1 MEKRHAIQD
10 QMKSSV
16 VNDEVAKEQ
25 TDINKDLYSFYE
37 KLFSKNSDISR
48 QKVLQYLQDKNL
60 LKLNGDQ

>member
-1 MEKRHAIQD
+1 
-10 QMKSSV
+10 MK
-16 VNDEVAKEQ
+16 VAKEQ

-60 LKLNGDQ
+60 PKLNGDQ